1 MSIRTITMLHQ
12 KLNNPLYPPRA
23 RLQPFRPQP
32 RRIPRLPRAQKE
44 DDDFSNQSRKSAD
57 GVKDVEKMLQE
68 LNINR
73 DTAKQVLKVWRSA
86 GVTDPEDL
94 RRLFVKRGVDR
105 STAVAMQL
113 AVDASSALIAWYSG
127 YNLASTRALGPFTLA
142 AEFVVYTLAMY
153 LTINATLDI
162 FSLVAV
168 GVATKRYSTST
179 AGFLEAVENLAGPDS
194 GLDVVDKARKAVVT
208 VQVLKALDQI
218 LERLKLQAGSEV
230 NQGNF
235 LRDLGAYM
243 VLLKASESGYDPV
256 ENGVSIEE
264 AADVAAEFAMV
275 DGNDDLQIDLPEFRK
290 LCARLSPGLSD
301 EECEAAM
308 SVLDTDKN
316 GSVDFREFVDWWR
329 SAKV

>member
-1 MSIRTITMLHQ
+1 MFKPMKRPLFSQRTC
-12 KLNNPLYPPRA
+12 
-23 RLQPFRPQP
+23 LQPFRSQP
-32 RRIPRLPRAQKE
+32 RRKPSLPFAQKQDKE
-44 DDDFSNQSRKSAD
+44 SPATHKSSD

-68 LNINR
+68 LNINKA
-73 DTAKQVLKVWRSA
+73 TAKQVLKVWRSA

-105 STAVAMQL
+105 SSAVAVQL

-127 YNLASTRALGPFTLA
+127 YNLATTRALGSFTLA

-153 LTINATLDI
+153 LTINATLDV

-179 AGFLEAVENLAGPDS
+179 AGFLEAVQDLAGPDS

-218 LERLKLQAGSEV
+218 LERLKLQAGSEL
-230 NQGNF
+230 NRGNF

-256 ENGVSIEE
+256 KDGVPVDE
-264 AADVAAEFAMV
+264 AAEIAAEFAMV
-275 DGNDDLQIDLPEFRK
+275 DSNDDLRIDLPEFRR
-290 LCARLSPGLSD
+290 LCAKLSTGLSD

-308 SVLDTDKN
+308 SVLDSDQN
-316 GSVDFREFVDWWR
+316 GSVDFREFMDWWR
-329 SAKV
+329 AAKSSY